1 MRRALLLAGSLAGAA
16 AATTLVLATASAS
29 PGNVPGGTIWVT
41 ERTTGG
47 QSTVAAIDSATGE
60 ARGITPVGDAPIG
73 VTAPRGLDKAYSA
86 DENAN
91 HMSIIDKDRVTVIGT
106 IAMGPGS
113 RPHHLMASRNGRR
126 IYVGEYGTNKVGVV
140 DTRLDANVVDYTAS
154 LNPSAKTH
162 AVWITPN
169 ERWLYATNEG
179 SVSAGP
185 GTFSKLNAR
194 TGELIWE
201 HPVGNRPSEVL
212 VSRRKAYVSVRNDNV
227 IRVYDVGANPPV
239 LIGTAEANF
248 MPDTL
253 ALTNDKRTLIVGLRG
268 TPARMAFID
277 TRTLTTEYLSLPGVT
292 TGHQWLTRDSRYTF
306 IALEGSPGPIPPTT
320 SGQIAVVDNRSRELV
335 TLYRYPN
342 GKPRPHGV
350 FYEPQRAGD
359 DDDD

>member
-1 MRRALLLAGSLAGAA
+1 MRKRKLLMPAGSLAGAVLVA
-16 AATTLVLATASAS
+16 ALVLATASAH
-29 PGNVPGGTIWVT
+29 PRGVPGETIWVT

-47 QSTVAAIDSATGE
+47 QSTVAAIDARTG
-60 ARGITPVGDAPIG
+60 ASRGITPVGDAPIG
-73 VTAPRGLDKAYSA
+73 ITVPRGTGKAYSS

-91 HMSIIDKDRVTVIGT
+91 QMSVIDEDTVTVIRT

-140 DTRLDANVVDYTAS
+140 DTRLDVNVVDFTAS
-154 LNPSAKTH
+154 LNPNAKTH

-179 SVSAGP
+179 SPQSGP

-201 HPVGNRPSEVL
+201 HGVGNRPSEVL
-212 VSRRKAYVSVRNDNV
+212 VSRRKAFVSVRNDNV
-227 IRVYDVGANPPV
+227 IRAYDVSGDLPV
-239 LIGTAEANF
+239 FIGQAEANF

-253 ALTNDKRTLIVGLRG
+253 SITNDKRTLIVGLRG

-277 TRTLTTEYLSLPGVT
+277 TRALTTQYLELPGFT
-292 TGHQWLTRDSRYTF
+292 TGHQWLSRDSRFTF
-306 IALEGSPGPIPPTT
+306 IALEGAVAPPAT
-320 SGQIAVVDNRSRELV
+320 SGQIAVVDNRSRTLV
-335 TLYRYPN
+335 TTYPYPN

-350 FYEPQRAGD
+350 FYTPQRSEED
-359 DDDD
+359 DD